1 MCLGRYC
8 VRLLGRLS
16 FGGQA
21 AGLEHG
27 QWTGS
32 WRPYVLV
39 LTDGLRVPSER
50 EASPAPVTSVEPSH
64 FCGLPSQTNPLQ
76 CI

>member
-1 MCLGRYC
+1 MAWPSWATLSALLARLGSCPSEQILGPGDMCLGRYH

-32 WRPYVLV
+32 WHPCGLV
-39 LTDGLRVPSER
+39 LTDGAL
-50 EASPAPVTSVEPSH
+50 SP
-64 FCGLPSQTNPLQ
+64 L
-76 CI
+76 